1 MFVIS
6 SFSWFMRLKFI
17 PVESSFLTWK
27 GFQFIIC
34 FYLTIISD
42 YFYFLINLKDIKD
55 HV

>member
-1 MFVIS
+1 MFAIS

-34 FYLTIISD
+34 YLTIISD